1 MNHTSCLLC
10 NKEVSWPGLKKHFF
24 AREHIETF
32 IQPLLLAQKENH
44 SVWRKSTVK
53 SCPVQLWKGDKCLH
67 ICFGCQTVR
76 TFLPSTHLQ
85 TCPHAEAHITALKDL
100 LNNIPEESCEGN
112 AALEKK
118 IAALEKKIKEQKVEI
133 KMLEEARDDID
144 VWTEKIFGKSAT
156 DMSEYD
162 IEYAIEDAKKGKV
175 WKKAEEEEE

>member
-1 MNHTSCLLC
+1 
-10 NKEVSWPGLKKHFF
+10 
-24 AREHIETF
+24 
-32 IQPLLLAQKENH
+32 
-44 SVWRKSTVK
+44 
-53 SCPVQLWKGDKCLH
+53 
-67 ICFGCQTVR
+67 
-76 TFLPSTHLQ
+76 
-85 TCPHAEAHITALKDL
+85 L